1 MILRWCEWL
10 METWVSAG
18 IRESIWV
25 YPALHFAHILANT
38 LMFGTIVF
46 LDLRLIGVGLTRRR
60 VSDVAEQLLP
70 WTWVGWALMF
80 ISGAFIFT
88 SDPVR
93 YYESFFFR
101 IKMALM
107 MLAGLNALVF
117 HFTVYRGVSAWDQ
130 GIAPARARFSGAV
143 SLVSWIA
150 IVITGRAVGYFD

>member
-1 MILRWCEWL
+1 MILSWCEWL

-25 YPALHFAHILANT
+25 YPMLHWVHILSNT

-46 LDLRLIGVGLTRRR
+46 LDLRLVGIGLARRR

-80 ISGAFIFT
+80 LSGALIFT

-93 YYESFFFR
+93 YYGNFFLR
-101 IKMALM
+101 QHL
-107 MLAGLNALVF
+107 L
-117 HFTVYRGVSAWDQ
+117 
-130 GIAPARARFSGAV
+130 FS
-143 SLVSWIA
+143 
-150 IVITGRAVGYFD
+150 